1 MRRFEQDDELHLE
14 EELKD
19 VEQAMDGMGR
29 DFRGYDERRRYL
41 KTQIEKK
48 QMDPVVKK
56 ALELAQNAG
65 HALGANEALGNRIK
79 HLEARIEVRDKE
91 LDRTADRD
99 DWKARAEA
107 AEATIARS
115 KKRKSRR

>member
-1 MRRFEQDDELHLE
+1 MRRFREDDERDLE
-14 EELKD
+14 SELND
-19 VEQAMDGMGR
+19 VETAMDGMAG
-29 DFRGYDERRRYL
+29 DFRGYEERRRYL

-79 HLEARIEVRDKE
+79 LLERRIEVRDEE

-99 DWKARAEA
+99 SWKARAEE